1 MEVFAG
7 IAEAR
12 AYLAAHRGGRRV
24 VLVPTMGAL
33 HEGHRACVE
42 VARGVDRAL
51 VVASIFVNPTQF
63 APSEDFDRYPRSLQ
77 DDLARCAGWGCAAA
91 FTPDTAAMYP
101 APQRVW
107 ITVEEISAAL
117 CGRSRPGH
125 FRGVSTVVAK
135 LFSIVQPDAAVFG
148 QKDAQQALVIRAMVR
163 QLDMPVEIL
172 LARTVRERDG
182 LALSSRN
189 AYLEPAAR
197 ERAPGIWR
205 ALGVAAD
212 AIVRG
217 ERRRSAIEDALR
229 TALAAGGIDPV
240 EYAEVLRASD
250 LSALDA
256 IEGRVI
262 LAVAARVGATRL
274 IDNIVVEVKGAR
286 VDVDVALF

>member
-7 IAEAR
+7 IADTR
-12 AYLAAHRGGRRV
+12 AYLAARRRGRRV

-42 VARGVDRAL
+42 VARGAEGAL
-51 VVASIFVNPTQF
+51 VVVSIFVNPTQF
-63 APSEDFDRYPRSLQ
+63 APAEDFDRYPRPLQ
-77 DDLARCAGWGCAAA
+77 EDLARCERWECDVA

-107 ITVEEISAAL
+107 VSVEGISTPL

-135 LFSIVQPDAAVFG
+135 LLSIVQPDAAVFG
-148 QKDAQQALVIRAMVR
+148 QKDAQQSLVIREMVR
-163 QLDMPVEIL
+163 QLGMPVEIL
-172 LARTVRERDG
+172 LARTARERDG

-189 AYLEPAAR
+189 AYLDRDGR

-205 ALGVAAD
+205 ALSAAAD
-212 AIVRG
+212 AIARG
-217 ERRRSAIEDALR
+217 ERRRTAIEETLR
-229 TALAAGGIDPV
+229 AALAAGGIDGV
-240 EYAEVLRASD
+240 EYAEVLCAED

-262 LAVAARVGATRL
+262 LAVAARVGKTRL
-274 IDNIVVEVKGAR
+274 IDNIVVEVTGAR
-286 VDVDVALF
+286 AEVDVPLF